1 MRGTD
6 DVVRREVSAISSPRK
21 REGAVVATDVATLAR
36 ALEDRRLLPA
46 PLLVVRVRGLEGIA
60 WRDGREAARNVESR
74 SLRSFVAT
82 AGRALRAGDLLAHD
96 DGSEDFLVVLGA
108 PHRDGAPFASPADCR
123 ATLSRLASAM
133 ELAGGMRVETGW
145 TVVRR
150 LDEASGL
157 AIEVETALERGS
169 RERERYA
176 FFATIG
182 HELRTPLTSI
192 RGFLETLLEDDL
204 DAQTS
209 RRFLEIVRHEALR
222 LGRLV
227 DGMFEVSL
235 LDARRSDDGDESC
248 DLAATVA
255 AALGMLAPEAAAYGV
270 TLANVAFEPHRV
282 AVSRERATQIITNV
296 LENAIRYGRRGG
308 NVYVSASLL
317 DTGLVEVRI
326 DDDGPGVAPADREKI
341 FSLSRAAPA
350 QRGHGAGI
358 GLAVARLILE
368 RLGGE
373 VDVVRSLMG
382 GAQFRLRLPL
392 VPT

>member
-1 MRGTD
+1 MVSDTSS
-6 DVVRREVSAISSPRK
+6 RRNR

-36 ALEDRRLLPA
+36 ALEQRRLLPA
-46 PLLVVRVRGLEGIA
+46 PLLVIRVRGFEGIA

-96 DGSEDFLVVLGA
+96 DGSEDFVVVLGA

-123 ATLSRLASAM
+123 ATLSRLSSAM

-150 LDEASGL
+150 LDDASGL

-169 RERERYA
+169 REQERYA

-204 DAQTS
+204 DEQTS

-235 LDARRSDDGDESC
+235 LDARRGDEAGDSC
-248 DLAATVA
+248 ELASTVA
-255 AALGMLAPEAAAYGV
+255 SALGMLAPEAAAYGV
-270 TLANVAFEPHRV
+270 TLANVAIEPHRI
-282 AVSRERATQIITNV
+282 AMSRDRATQIITNV

-317 DTGLVEVRI
+317 DAGIVEVRI
-326 DDDGPGVAPADREKI
+326 DDDGPGVAPADRETI
-341 FSLSRAAPA
+341 FSLSRATPA

-392 VPT
+392 VAP